1 VSVPPILVTGGSG
14 QVAQALGLLGDQRVQ
29 VIGRPA
35 FDFDAPATITAALE
49 SARPALVVNTAAWTA
64 VDLAESQAEAAWR
77 ANAAGPAEIGRWCA
91 AAGVPLIH
99 ISTDYVFDGEKGAAY
114 IEADPTS
121 PTGVYGASKLAGEQ
135 AVLAA
140 CSHAVVLR
148 TSWVYAARGKNFVRT
163 MLALAEQH
171 DRVRVVADQVG
182 CPTNADDLAV
192 AILAISNRLLAGWQ
206 ASFAGV
212 FHAAGSGATSWH
224 GLAEAVFAA
233 AAAQGRNV
241 PEVVAISTAEYPTPA
256 RRPADSRLD
265 CTKLFDVLDIRM
277 PDWRPGV
284 ARTVSQIV
292 GRAAVPAAAVA

>member
-1 VSVPPILVTGGSG
+1 
-14 QVAQALGLLGDQRVQ
+14 
-29 VIGRPA
+29 
-35 FDFDAPATITAALE
+35 
-49 SARPALVVNTAAWTA
+49 
-64 VDLAESQAEAAWR
+64 
-77 ANAAGPAEIGRWCA
+77 
-91 AAGVPLIH
+91 
-99 ISTDYVFDGEKGAAY
+99 
-114 IEADPTS
+114 
-121 PTGVYGASKLAGEQ
+121 
-135 AVLAA
+135 
-140 CSHAVVLR
+140 VVLR

-192 AILAISNRLLAGWQ
+192 AILAIANRLLAGWQ

>member
-29 VIGRPA
+29 VVGRPA

-192 AILAISNRLLAGWQ
+192 AILAIANRLRRLPAC
-206 ASFAGV
+206 SMPR
-212 FHAAGSGATSWH
+212 
-224 GLAEAVFAA
+224 AA
-233 AAAQGRNV
+233 ARRAG
-241 PEVVAISTAEYPTPA
+241 TAWPRRCSPPPPHRAGTCLRSSPSA
-256 RRPADSRLD
+256 PPSIRRRPAARRIRDLTAPSCSTFSTSGCRIGGPAWRAP
-265 CTKLFDVLDIRM
+265 CRKL
-277 PDWRPGV
+277 
-284 ARTVSQIV
+284 SV
-292 GRAAVPAAAVA
+292 GPLCPLLLLRD